1 MVTFLAFI
9 GFTTILG
16 LLVGA
21 ILWRRWSSGGGRDV
35 TITARQLGILDLSA
49 AEAYGPVSRLFAER
63 DFQLVA
69 GQAGSRRKMVRRLR
83 RARWQVLRS
92 YLGELRADFRQALGI
107 GRVLAVQSEDP
118 GFAAFVGGQAIR
130 FYVQLSLV
138 GIYCL
143 LRRPSHVQRE
153 VAGLASALD
162 RLRQATRALLV
173 ARPLPNFGLVTK

>member
-21 ILWRRWSSGGGRDV
+21 ILWLRWSSGGPKA
-35 TITARQLGILDLSA
+35 ITLTEQQLGILEISA
-49 AEAYGPVSRLFAER
+49 SEAYGPVSRLFADR
-63 DFQLVA
+63 DFQFLA
-69 GQAGSRRKMVRRLR
+69 GQAGSRPKMVKRLR

-92 YLGELRADFRQALGI
+92 YLSELRADFRQALLI
-107 GRVLAVQSEDP
+107 GRVLAVQSENP
-118 GFAAFVGGQAIR
+118 SLAAFVNRQAVR

-138 GIYCL
+138 EIYCL

-162 RLRQATRALLV
+162 RLRQTTRALLV
-173 ARPLPNFGLVTK
+173 AGPLPHFVTG